1 MSDEIKEGPPE
12 DLTREQLLG
21 MYRRMRLIRGFENR
35 AKEHFEAGEIAGFLH
50 LSQGQ
55 EAVPVGTCTALRQDD
70 YITSTHRGH
79 GDVIAKG
86 CDVKY
91 MFAELYGRTTG
102 YCKGKGGSMHIADFS
117 QGIIGATGI
126 VGGSVPTAPGIA
138 LSIKMRGI
146 DQVVVCFFGDG
157 ATAGGGFHEALN
169 LSSLWQVPIIF
180 VCQNN
185 LYALSH
191 PWEKTAYKCE
201 LSYRVST
208 YNIPAECVDGMDAL
222 AVYRAAKKAVDRAR
236 AGGGP
241 SFIEAKT
248 YRFLGHYVG
257 DPGLYM
263 PPEEREA
270 WRKRDAI
277 LKLGRQLRAWG
288 CLTEEEDAQIA
299 ADVDAELE
307 GAIAFAKSSPL
318 SPPEDALTDVYVHF
332 DYLGNPLDEGEQ
344 R

>member
-1 MSDEIKEGPPE
+1 MSEEVAEVQEAPPE
-12 DLTREQLLG
+12 DLTKEQLLG
-21 MYRRMRLIRGFENR
+21 MYRRMRLIRAFEDKT
-35 AKEHFEAGEIAGFLH
+35 KELFEAGEIFGFYH

-55 EAVPVGTCTALRQDD
+55 EAVPVGTCTALRPDD

-86 CDVKY
+86 CEVKY
-91 MFAELYGRTTG
+91 MFAELYGRATG

-126 VGGSVPTAPGIA
+126 VGGSLPTAPGIA
-138 LSIKMRGI
+138 LSIKMRGT

-169 LSSLWQVPIIF
+169 LSSLWQVPIVF

-185 LYALSH
+185 QYALSL
-191 PWEKTAYKCE
+191 PWEQTAYQCD
-201 LSYRVST
+201 LPRRVAT
-208 YNIPAECVDGMDAL
+208 YNIPAECVDGMDVL

-263 PPEEREA
+263 PPEEREE

-277 LKLGRQLRAWG
+277 LKLGRQLRRWG
-288 CLTEEEDAQIA
+288 YLTDEEDERMGEEIA
-299 ADVDAELE
+299 RELE
-307 GAIAFAKSSPL
+307 EAVEFARQSPL
-318 SPPEDALTDVYVHF
+318 TDVREALTDVYDHF
-332 DYLGNPLDEGEQ
+332 DYLGNPL
-344 R
+344 